1 MRKDVSDESGSGRE
15 REEWH
20 GSRILPIFFSY
31 SFKIEYKYV
40 LQVEKNVFHLYGMS
54 MKNGFVCIAATNVL
68 CGNEYECI
76 YIFPESNGILRLGN
90 GVHVSVVMVEYEI
103 YTIERKK
110 DASENKY
117 NVRRD
122 SQTQNG
128 QSKKQ

>member
-1 MRKDVSDESGSGRE
+1 M
-15 REEWH
+15 
-20 GSRILPIFFSY
+20 Y
-31 SFKIEYKYV
+31 
-40 LQVEKNVFHLYGMS
+40 
-54 MKNGFVCIAATNVL
+54 
-68 CGNEYECI
+68 I